1 MSVLQGLEGNAD
13 LIPALFG
20 PDWVMRVYHDI
31 PPDDKLSRQLIETVQ
46 DLYEHVDFCYVRE
59 IKQFENLSGKH
70 FLFKC
75 FGDFLLH
82 NLFKITDQFPRLR
95 LSERTTPFFCVKN
108 KAVQFAYNCFLV
120 TVS

>member
-59 IKQFENLSGKH
+59 IKQFENLSGIR
-70 FLFKC
+70 FLFKWV
-75 FGDFLLH
+75 GNFLLQ
-82 NLFKITDQFPRLR
+82 NFFYNYWSAPSIT
-95 LSERTTPFFCVKN
+95 
-108 KAVQFAYNCFLV
+108 A
-120 TVS
+120 

>member
-1 MSVLQGLEGNAD
+1 MSVHQGLEGNAD

-20 PDWVMRVYHDI
+20 PEWVMRVYHDI

-70 FLFKC
+70 F
-75 FGDFLLH
+75 FL
-82 NLFKITDQFPRLR
+82 N
-95 LSERTTPFFCVKN
+95 
-108 KAVQFAYNCFLV
+108 ALV
-120 TVS
+120 TFISKLL